1 MSQTTEKMNHKF
13 RMITQLS
20 DQKLLVNTVCIWWI
34 QFAPHPSVQRQLS
47 AVTRNSINLVY

>member
-47 AVTRNSINLVY
+47 AVTRN